1 MPARDINVTA
11 MWLVQEQERRVN
23 IPGMVP
29 FSVEGER
36 SELKKTK
43 TSSDC
48 ITQFAIKEGK
58 GSWDISDKTDP
69 GQKHQIEP
77 YQEHRVVT

>member
-1 MPARDINVTA
+1 
-11 MWLVQEQERRVN
+11 MWLVQEQEWRVN

-43 TSSDC
+43 TSSDF
-48 ITQFAIKEGK
+48 ITQFAIKKARAVGILVIRRIQVRNIK
-58 GSWDISDKTDP
+58 
-69 GQKHQIEP
+69 
-77 YQEHRVVT
+77 